1 MIQNNYISPSLLRLA
16 EQFQTLPGIGRKNA
30 MRLAFAILQKNDME
44 ANDFVTAITD
54 ARTKIKYCSECMN
67 MCEEDICPICA
78 DKERDHS
85 TICVV
90 EDVRA
95 VMAFEKVREF
105 HGVYHVLHGVLSPV
119 DHIGPKDLKITEL
132 LARLNGDEVKE
143 VIVATAPTV
152 EGDATAIFLANLLKP
167 LGVSVTRL
175 AFGIPVGG
183 DIEYADE
190 ITLSRSLENRREM

>member
-1 MIQNNYISPSLLRLA
+1 MSYNVNHLDVLT
-16 EQFQTLPGIGRKNA
+16 EQFRKLPGIGKKSAQRI
-30 MRLAFAILQKNDME
+30 AFHVLRMTDGQAEEFLRAIN
-44 ANDFVTAITD
+44 D
-54 ARTKIKYCSECMN
+54 ARKVIHL
-67 MCEEDICPICA
+67 CPICQNLTDGDICSICGNEKR
-78 DKERDHS
+78 DKS
-85 TICVV
+85 VICVV
-90 EDVRA
+90 SSPQDVISI
-95 VMAFEKVREF
+95 EKTNEYR
-105 HGVYHVLHGVLSPV
+105 GVYHVLHGVLSPI
-119 DHIGPKDLKITEL
+119 DHIGPKDLKVSEL
-132 LARLNGDEVKE
+132 LERMDGDTVRE

>member
-1 MIQNNYISPSLLRLA
+1 MSYNVNPLDVLT
-16 EQFQTLPGIGRKNA
+16 EQFRKLPGIGKKSAQRI
-30 MRLAFAILQKNDME
+30 AFHVLRMTDGQAEEFLRAIN
-44 ANDFVTAITD
+44 D
-54 ARTKIKYCSECMN
+54 ARKVIHL
-67 MCEEDICPICA
+67 CPICQNLTDGDICSICGNEKR
-78 DKERDHS
+78 DKS
-85 TICVV
+85 VICVV
-90 EDVRA
+90 SSPQDVISI
-95 VMAFEKVREF
+95 EKTNEYR
-105 HGVYHVLHGVLSPV
+105 GVYHVLHGVLSPI
-119 DHIGPKDLKITEL
+119 DHIGPKDLKVSEL
-132 LARLNGDEVKE
+132 LERMDGDTVKE

>member
-1 MIQNNYISPSLLRLA
+1 MAYNVNPLDVLT
-16 EQFQTLPGIGRKNA
+16 EQFRKLPGIGKKSAQRI
-30 MRLAFAILQKNDME
+30 AFHILRMTDEQAE
-44 ANDFVTAITD
+44 EFLRSIED
-54 ARTKIKYCSECMN
+54 ARKVIHL
-67 MCEEDICPICA
+67 CPICQNLTDGEVCSVCA
-78 DKERDHS
+78 NEKRDKS
-85 TICVV
+85 VICVV
-90 EDVRA
+90 SSPQDVISI
-95 VMAFEKVREF
+95 EKTNEF
-105 HGVYHVLHGVLSPV
+105 RGVYHVLHGVLSPV

-143 VIVATAPTV
+143 VSVATAPTV

>member
-1 MIQNNYISPSLLRLA
+1 MAYNVNPLDVLT
-16 EQFQTLPGIGRKNA
+16 EQFRKLPGIGKKSAQRI
-30 MRLAFAILQKNDME
+30 AFHILRMTDEQAE
-44 ANDFVTAITD
+44 EFLRSIED
-54 ARTKIKYCSECMN
+54 ARKVIHL
-67 MCEEDICPICA
+67 CPICQNLTDGEVCSVCA
-78 DKERDHS
+78 NEKRDKS
-85 TICVV
+85 VICVV
-90 EDVRA
+90 SSPQDVISI
-95 VMAFEKVREF
+95 EKTNEF
-105 HGVYHVLHGVLSPV
+105 RGVYHVLHGVLSPV

-167 LGVSVTRL
+167 LGVRVTRL

>member
-1 MIQNNYISPSLLRLA
+1 MAYNVNPLDVLT
-16 EQFQTLPGIGRKNA
+16 EQFRKLPGIGKKSAQRI
-30 MRLAFAILQKNDME
+30 AFHILRMTDEQAE
-44 ANDFVTAITD
+44 EFLQSVED
-54 ARTKIKYCSECMN
+54 ARKVIHL
-67 MCEEDICPICA
+67 CPICQNLTDGEVCSVCA
-78 DKERDHS
+78 NEKRDKS
-85 TICVV
+85 VICVV
-90 EDVRA
+90 SSPQDVISI
-95 VMAFEKVREF
+95 EKTNEF
-105 HGVYHVLHGVLSPV
+105 RGVYHVLHGVLSPV

>member
-1 MIQNNYISPSLLRLA
+1 MAYNVNPLDVLT
-16 EQFQTLPGIGRKNA
+16 EQFRKLPGIGKKSAQRI
-30 MRLAFAILQKNDME
+30 AFHILRMTDE
-44 ANDFVTAITD
+44 HAEEFLRSIED
-54 ARTKIKYCSECMN
+54 ARKVIHL
-67 MCEEDICPICA
+67 CPICQNLTDGEVCSVCA
-78 DKERDHS
+78 NEKRDKS
-85 TICVV
+85 VICVV
-90 EDVRA
+90 SSPQDVISI
-95 VMAFEKVREF
+95 EKTNEF
-105 HGVYHVLHGVLSPV
+105 RGVYHVLHGVLSPV

>member
-1 MIQNNYISPSLLRLA
+1 MSYNVNPLDVLT
-16 EQFQTLPGIGRKNA
+16 EQFRKLPGIGKKSAQRI
-30 MRLAFAILQKNDME
+30 AFHVLRMTDGQAEEFLKAIN
-44 ANDFVTAITD
+44 D
-54 ARTKIKYCSECMN
+54 ARNVIHLCPIWQNLTDG
-67 MCEEDICPICA
+67 DICSICGNEKR
-78 DKERDHS
+78 DKS
-85 TICVV
+85 VICVV
-90 EDVRA
+90 SSPQDVISI
-95 VMAFEKVREF
+95 EKTNEYR
-105 HGVYHVLHGVLSPV
+105 GVYHVLHGVLSPI
-119 DHIGPKDLKITEL
+119 DHIGPKDLKVSEL
-132 LARLNGDEVKE
+132 LERMDGDTVRE

>member
-1 MIQNNYISPSLLRLA
+1 MAYNVNPLDVLT
-16 EQFQTLPGIGRKNA
+16 EQFRKLPGIGKKSAQRI
-30 MRLAFAILQKNDME
+30 AFHILRMTDEQAE
-44 ANDFVTAITD
+44 EFLRSIED
-54 ARTKIKYCSECMN
+54 ARKVIHL
-67 MCEEDICPICA
+67 CPICQNLTDGEVCSVCA
-78 DKERDHS
+78 NEKRDKS
-85 TICVV
+85 VICVV
-90 EDVRA
+90 SSPQDVISI
-95 VMAFEKVREF
+95 EKTNEF
-105 HGVYHVLHGVLSPV
+105 RGVYHVLHGVLSPV

-132 LARLNGDEVKE
+132 IARLNGDEVKE

>member
-1 MIQNNYISPSLLRLA
+1 MAYNVNPLDVLT
-16 EQFQTLPGIGRKNA
+16 EQFRKLPGIGKKSAQRI
-30 MRLAFAILQKNDME
+30 AFHILRMTDEQAE
-44 ANDFVTAITD
+44 EFLHSVED
-54 ARTKIKYCSECMN
+54 ARKVIHL
-67 MCEEDICPICA
+67 CPICQNLTDGEVCSVCA
-78 DKERDHS
+78 NEKRDKS
-85 TICVV
+85 VICVV
-90 EDVRA
+90 SSPQDVISI
-95 VMAFEKVREF
+95 EKTNEF
-105 HGVYHVLHGVLSPV
+105 RGVYHVLHGVLSPV

>member
-1 MIQNNYISPSLLRLA
+1 MAYNVNPLDVLT
-16 EQFQTLPGIGRKNA
+16 EQFRKLPGIGKKSAQRI
-30 MRLAFAILQKNDME
+30 AFHILRM
-44 ANDFVTAITD
+44 TAEQAEEFLRSIED
-54 ARTKIKYCSECMN
+54 ARKVIHL
-67 MCEEDICPICA
+67 CPICQNLTDGEVCSVCA
-78 DKERDHS
+78 NEKRDKS
-85 TICVV
+85 VICVV
-90 EDVRA
+90 SSPQDVISI
-95 VMAFEKVREF
+95 EKTNEF
-105 HGVYHVLHGVLSPV
+105 KGVYHVPHGVLSPV

-152 EGDATAIFLANLLKP
+152 EGDAPAIFLANLLKP

>member
-1 MIQNNYISPSLLRLA
+1 MAYNVNPLDVLT
-16 EQFQTLPGIGRKNA
+16 EQFRKLPGIGKKSAQRIAFHVLRMTDEQADEFLRSIEEARKVIH
-30 MRLAFAILQKNDME
+30 L
-44 ANDFVTAITD
+44 
-54 ARTKIKYCSECMN
+54 
-67 MCEEDICPICA
+67 CPICQNLTDGEVCSVCA
-78 DKERDHS
+78 NEKRDKS
-85 TICVV
+85 VICVV
-90 EDVRA
+90 SSPQDVISI
-95 VMAFEKVREF
+95 EKTNEF
-105 HGVYHVLHGVLSPV
+105 RGVYHVLHGVLSPV

>member
-1 MIQNNYISPSLLRLA
+1 MAYNVNPLDVLT
-16 EQFQTLPGIGRKNA
+16 EQFRKLPGIGKKSAQRIAFHVLRMTDEQADEFLRSIEEARKVIH
-30 MRLAFAILQKNDME
+30 L
-44 ANDFVTAITD
+44 
-54 ARTKIKYCSECMN
+54 
-67 MCEEDICPICA
+67 CPIWQNLTDGEVCSVCA
-78 DKERDHS
+78 NEKRDKS
-85 TICVV
+85 VICVV
-90 EDVRA
+90 SSPQDVISI
-95 VMAFEKVREF
+95 EKTNEF
-105 HGVYHVLHGVLSPV
+105 RGVYHVLHGVLSPV

>member
-1 MIQNNYISPSLLRLA
+1 MAGYHVPPLERLVDKF
-16 EQFQTLPGIGRKNA
+16 ESLPGVGHKSAQRIAFHILRMTDEQAEEFLRSVEEARKVIH
-30 MRLAFAILQKNDME
+30 L
-44 ANDFVTAITD
+44 
-54 ARTKIKYCSECMN
+54 
-67 MCEEDICPICA
+67 CPICQNLTDGEVCSVCA
-78 DKERDHS
+78 NEKRDKS
-85 TICVV
+85 VICVV
-90 EDVRA
+90 SSPQDVISI
-95 VMAFEKVREF
+95 EKTNEF
-105 HGVYHVLHGVLSPV
+105 RGVYHVLHGVLSPV

>member
-1 MIQNNYISPSLLRLA
+1 MAYNVNPLDVLT
-16 EQFQTLPGIGRKNA
+16 EQFRKLPGIGKKSAQRI
-30 MRLAFAILQKNDME
+30 AFHILRMTDEQAE
-44 ANDFVTAITD
+44 EFLRSIED
-54 ARTKIKYCSECMN
+54 ARKVIHL
-67 MCEEDICPICA
+67 CPICQNLTDGEVCSVCA
-78 DKERDHS
+78 NEKRDKS
-85 TICVV
+85 VICVV
-90 EDVRA
+90 SSPQDVISI
-95 VMAFEKVREF
+95 EKTNEF
-105 HGVYHVLHGVLSPV
+105 RGVYHVLHGVLSPV
-119 DHIGPKDLKITEL
+119 DPIGPKDLKITEL

>member
-1 MIQNNYISPSLLRLA
+1 MAYNVNPLDVLT
-16 EQFQTLPGIGRKNA
+16 EQFRKLPGIGKKSAQRI
-30 MRLAFAILQKNDME
+30 AFHILRMTDEQAE
-44 ANDFVTAITD
+44 EFLRSIED
-54 ARTKIKYCSECMN
+54 ARKVIHL
-67 MCEEDICPICA
+67 CPICQNLTDGEVCSVCA
-78 DKERDHS
+78 NEKRDKS
-85 TICVV
+85 VICVV
-90 EDVRA
+90 SSPQDVISI
-95 VMAFEKVREF
+95 EKTNEF
-105 HGVYHVLHGVLSPV
+105 KGVYHVLHGVLSPV

>member
-1 MIQNNYISPSLLRLA
+1 MAYNVNPLDVLT
-16 EQFQTLPGIGRKNA
+16 EQFRKLPGIGKKSAQRIAFHVLRMTDEQADEFLRSVEEARKVIH
-30 MRLAFAILQKNDME
+30 L
-44 ANDFVTAITD
+44 
-54 ARTKIKYCSECMN
+54 
-67 MCEEDICPICA
+67 CPICQNLTDGEVCSVCA
-78 DKERDHS
+78 NEKRDKS
-85 TICVV
+85 GICVV
-90 EDVRA
+90 SSPQDVISI
-95 VMAFEKVREF
+95 EKTNEF
-105 HGVYHVLHGVLSPV
+105 RGVYHVLHGVLSPV

>member
-1 MIQNNYISPSLLRLA
+1 MAYNVNPLDVLT
-16 EQFQTLPGIGRKNA
+16 EQFRKLPGIGKKSAQRI
-30 MRLAFAILQKNDME
+30 AFHILRMTDEQSE
-44 ANDFVTAITD
+44 EFLRSIED
-54 ARTKIKYCSECMN
+54 ARKVIHL
-67 MCEEDICPICA
+67 CPICQNLTDGEVCSVCA
-78 DKERDHS
+78 NEKRDTS
-85 TICVV
+85 VICVV
-90 EDVRA
+90 SSPQDVISI
-95 VMAFEKVREF
+95 EKTNEF
-105 HGVYHVLHGVLSPV
+105 RGVYHVLHGGLSPV
-119 DHIGPKDLKITEL
+119 DHIGPKDVKITEL

>member
-1 MIQNNYISPSLLRLA
+1 MAYNVNPLDVLT
-16 EQFQTLPGIGRKNA
+16 EQFRKLPGIGKKSAQRI
-30 MRLAFAILQKNDME
+30 AFHILRMTDEQAE
-44 ANDFVTAITD
+44 EFLRSIED
-54 ARTKIKYCSECMN
+54 ARKVIHL
-67 MCEEDICPICA
+67 CPICQNLTDGEVCSVCA
-78 DKERDHS
+78 NEKRDKS
-85 TICVV
+85 VICVV
-90 EDVRA
+90 SSPQDVISI
-95 VMAFEKVREF
+95 EKTNEF
-105 HGVYHVLHGVLSPV
+105 RGVYHVLHGVLSPV

-152 EGDATAIFLANLLKP
+152 EGDTTAIFLANLLKP

>member
-1 MIQNNYISPSLLRLA
+1 MAYNVNPLDVLT
-16 EQFQTLPGIGRKNA
+16 EQFRKLPGIGKKSAQRI
-30 MRLAFAILQKNDME
+30 AFHILRMTDEQAE
-44 ANDFVTAITD
+44 EFLRSIED
-54 ARTKIKYCSECMN
+54 ARKVIHL
-67 MCEEDICPICA
+67 CPICQNLTDGEVCSVCA
-78 DKERDHS
+78 NEKRDKS
-85 TICVV
+85 VICVV
-90 EDVRA
+90 SSPQDVISI
-95 VMAFEKVREF
+95 EKTNEF
-105 HGVYHVLHGVLSPV
+105 KGVYHVLHGVLSQV

>member
-1 MIQNNYISPSLLRLA
+1 MSYNVNPLDVLT
-16 EQFQTLPGIGRKNA
+16 EQFRKLPGIGKKSAQRI
-30 MRLAFAILQKNDME
+30 AFHVLRMTDGQAEDFLRAIN
-44 ANDFVTAITD
+44 D
-54 ARTKIKYCSECMN
+54 ARKVIHL
-67 MCEEDICPICA
+67 CPICQNLTDGDVCSICGNEKR
-78 DKERDHS
+78 DKS
-85 TICVV
+85 VICVV
-90 EDVRA
+90 SSPQDVISI
-95 VMAFEKVREF
+95 EKTNEYR
-105 HGVYHVLHGVLSPV
+105 GVYHVLHGVLSPI
-119 DHIGPKDLKITEL
+119 DHIGPKDLKVSEL
-132 LARLNGDEVKE
+132 LERMDGDTVRE

>member
-1 MIQNNYISPSLLRLA
+1 MAYNVNPLDVLT
-16 EQFQTLPGIGRKNA
+16 EQFRKLPGIGKKSAQRI
-30 MRLAFAILQKNDME
+30 AFHLLRMPDAQAEEFLRSIE
-44 ANDFVTAITD
+44 D
-54 ARTKIKYCSECMN
+54 ARRVIHLCPVCQNLTDGEVCA
-67 MCEEDICPICA
+67 ICGNEKR
-78 DKERDHS
+78 DKS
-85 TICVV
+85 VICVV
-90 EDVRA
+90 SSPQDVISI
-95 VMAFEKVREF
+95 EKTNEF
-105 HGVYHVLHGVLSPV
+105 RGVYHVLHGVLSPV

>member
-1 MIQNNYISPSLLRLA
+1 MAYNVNPLDVLT
-16 EQFQTLPGIGRKNA
+16 EQFRKLPGIGKKSAQRI
-30 MRLAFAILQKNDME
+30 AFHILRMTDEQAE
-44 ANDFVTAITD
+44 EFLRSIED
-54 ARTKIKYCSECMN
+54 ARKVIHL
-67 MCEEDICPICA
+67 CPICQNLTDGEVCSVCA
-78 DKERDHS
+78 NEKRDKS
-85 TICVV
+85 VICVV
-90 EDVRA
+90 SSPQDVISI
-95 VMAFEKVREF
+95 EKTNEF
-105 HGVYHVLHGVLSPV
+105 RGVYHVLHGVLSPV

-167 LGVSVTRL
+167 LGISVTRL

>member
-1 MIQNNYISPSLLRLA
+1 MSYNVNPLDVLT
-16 EQFQTLPGIGRKNA
+16 EQFRKLPGIGKKSAQRI
-30 MRLAFAILQKNDME
+30 AFHVLRMTDGQAEEFLRAIN
-44 ANDFVTAITD
+44 D
-54 ARTKIKYCSECMN
+54 ARKVIHLCPVCQNLTDG
-67 MCEEDICPICA
+67 DICSICGNEKR
-78 DKERDHS
+78 DKS
-85 TICVV
+85 VICVV
-90 EDVRA
+90 SSPQDVISI
-95 VMAFEKVREF
+95 EKTNEYR
-105 HGVYHVLHGVLSPV
+105 GVYHVLHGVLSPI
-119 DHIGPKDLKITEL
+119 DHIGPKDLKVSEL
-132 LARLNGDEVKE
+132 LERMDGDTVRE

>member
-1 MIQNNYISPSLLRLA
+1 MAYNVNPLDVLT
-16 EQFQTLPGIGRKNA
+16 EQFRKLPGIGKKSAQRI
-30 MRLAFAILQKNDME
+30 AFHILRMTDEQAE
-44 ANDFVTAITD
+44 EFLRSIED
-54 ARTKIKYCSECMN
+54 ARKVIHL
-67 MCEEDICPICA
+67 CPICQNLTDGEVCSVCA
-78 DKERDHS
+78 NEKRDKS
-85 TICVV
+85 VICVV
-90 EDVRA
+90 SSPQDVISI
-95 VMAFEKVREF
+95 EKTNEF
-105 HGVYHVLHGVLSPV
+105 RGVYHVLHGVLSPV

-190 ITLSRSLENRREM
+190 ITLSRSLDNRREM

>member
-1 MIQNNYISPSLLRLA
+1 MKNNEVLPFVRLT
-16 EQFQTLPGIGRKNA
+16 EQFARLPGIGKKSAQRI
-30 MRLAFAILQKNDME
+30 AFHVLRMTDGQAEEFLRAIN
-44 ANDFVTAITD
+44 D
-54 ARTKIKYCSECMN
+54 ARKVIHL
-67 MCEEDICPICA
+67 CPICQNLTDGDICSICGNEKR
-78 DKERDHS
+78 DKS
-85 TICVV
+85 VICVV
-90 EDVRA
+90 SSPQDVISI
-95 VMAFEKVREF
+95 EKTNEYR
-105 HGVYHVLHGVLSPV
+105 GVYHVLHGVLSPI
-119 DHIGPKDLKITEL
+119 DHIGPKDLKVSEL
-132 LARLNGDEVKE
+132 LERMGGDTVRE

>member
-1 MIQNNYISPSLLRLA
+1 MAYNVNPLDVLT
-16 EQFQTLPGIGRKNA
+16 EQFRKLPGIGKKSAQRI
-30 MRLAFAILQKNDME
+30 AFHILRMTDEQAE
-44 ANDFVTAITD
+44 EFLRSIED
-54 ARTKIKYCSECMN
+54 ARKVIHL
-67 MCEEDICPICA
+67 CPICQNLTDGEVCA
-78 DKERDHS
+78 VCANEKRDKS
-85 TICVV
+85 VICVV
-90 EDVRA
+90 SSPQDVISI
-95 VMAFEKVREF
+95 EKTNEF
-105 HGVYHVLHGVLSPV
+105 RGVYHVLHGVISPV

>member
-1 MIQNNYISPSLLRLA
+1 MAYNVNPLDVLT
-16 EQFQTLPGIGRKNA
+16 EQFRKLPGIGKKSAQRI
-30 MRLAFAILQKNDME
+30 AFHILRMTDEQAE
-44 ANDFVTAITD
+44 EFLRSIED
-54 ARTKIKYCSECMN
+54 ARKVIHL
-67 MCEEDICPICA
+67 CPICQNLTDGEVCA
-78 DKERDHS
+78 VCANEKRDKS
-85 TICVV
+85 VICVV
-90 EDVRA
+90 SSPQDVISI
-95 VMAFEKVREF
+95 EKTNEF
-105 HGVYHVLHGVLSPV
+105 RGVYHVLHGVLSPV

-143 VIVATAPTV
+143 VIVATDPTE

>member
-1 MIQNNYISPSLLRLA
+1 MSYNVNPLDVLT
-16 EQFQTLPGIGRKNA
+16 EQFRKLPGIGKKSAQRI
-30 MRLAFAILQKNDME
+30 AFHVLRMTDGQAEEFLKAIN
-44 ANDFVTAITD
+44 D
-54 ARTKIKYCSECMN
+54 ARKVIHL
-67 MCEEDICPICA
+67 CPICQNLTDGDICSICGNEKR
-78 DKERDHS
+78 DKS
-85 TICVV
+85 VICVV
-90 EDVRA
+90 SSPQEVISI
-95 VMAFEKVREF
+95 EKTNEYR
-105 HGVYHVLHGVLSPV
+105 GVYHVLHGVLSPI
-119 DHIGPKDLKITEL
+119 DHIGPKDLKVSEL
-132 LARLNGDEVKE
+132 LERMDGDTVRE

>member
-1 MIQNNYISPSLLRLA
+1 MAYNVNPLDVLT
-16 EQFQTLPGIGRKNA
+16 EQFRKLPGIGKKSAQRI
-30 MRLAFAILQKNDME
+30 AFHILRMTDEQAE
-44 ANDFVTAITD
+44 EFLRSIED
-54 ARTKIKYCSECMN
+54 ARKVIHL
-67 MCEEDICPICA
+67 CPICQNLTDDEVCSVCA
-78 DKERDHS
+78 NEKRDKS
-85 TICVV
+85 VICVV
-90 EDVRA
+90 SSPQDVISI
-95 VMAFEKVREF
+95 EKTNEF
-105 HGVYHVLHGVLSPV
+105 RGVYHVLHGVLSPV

>member
-1 MIQNNYISPSLLRLA
+1 MAYNVNPLDVLT
-16 EQFQTLPGIGRKNA
+16 EQFRKLPGIGKKSAQRI
-30 MRLAFAILQKNDME
+30 AFHILRMTDEQAE
-44 ANDFVTAITD
+44 EFLRSIED
-54 ARTKIKYCSECMN
+54 ARNVIHL
-67 MCEEDICPICA
+67 CPICQNLTDGEVCSVCA
-78 DKERDHS
+78 NEKRDKS
-85 TICVV
+85 VICVV
-90 EDVRA
+90 SSPQDVISI
-95 VMAFEKVREF
+95 EKTNEF
-105 HGVYHVLHGVLSPV
+105 RGVYHVLHGVLSPV

-143 VIVATAPTV
+143 VIVATAPTM

>member
-1 MIQNNYISPSLLRLA
+1 MAYNVNPLDVLT
-16 EQFQTLPGIGRKNA
+16 EQFRKLPGIGKKSAQRIAFHILRMTDEQAEEFLRSIEEARKVIHLCPLCQN
-30 MRLAFAILQKNDME
+30 LTDGE
-44 ANDFVTAITD
+44 VCSVCANEKRDKSV
-54 ARTKIKYCSECMN
+54 
-67 MCEEDICPICA
+67 ICLVSSPQ
-78 DKERDHS
+78 
-85 TICVV
+85 
-90 EDVRA
+90 DVISI
-95 VMAFEKVREF
+95 EKTNEF
-105 HGVYHVLHGVLSPV
+105 RGVYHVLHGVLSPV

>member
-1 MIQNNYISPSLLRLA
+1 MSYNVNPLDVLT
-16 EQFQTLPGIGRKNA
+16 EQFRKLPGIGKKSAQRI
-30 MRLAFAILQKNDME
+30 AFHVLRMTDGQAEEFLRAIN
-44 ANDFVTAITD
+44 D
-54 ARTKIKYCSECMN
+54 ARKVIHL
-67 MCEEDICPICA
+67 CPICQNLTDGDVCSICGNEKR
-78 DKERDHS
+78 DKS
-85 TICVV
+85 VICVV
-90 EDVRA
+90 SSPQDVISI
-95 VMAFEKVREF
+95 EKTNEYR
-105 HGVYHVLHGVLSPV
+105 GVYHVLHGVLSPI
-119 DHIGPKDLKITEL
+119 DHIGPKDLKVSEL
-132 LARLNGDEVKE
+132 LERMDGDTVRE

>member
-1 MIQNNYISPSLLRLA
+1 MAYNVNPLDVLT
-16 EQFQTLPGIGRKNA
+16 EQFRKLPGIGKKSAQRI
-30 MRLAFAILQKNDME
+30 AFHILRMTDEQAE
-44 ANDFVTAITD
+44 EFLRSIED
-54 ARTKIKYCSECMN
+54 ARKVIHL
-67 MCEEDICPICA
+67 CPICQNLTDGEVCSVCA
-78 DKERDHS
+78 NEKRDKS
-85 TICVV
+85 VICVV
-90 EDVRA
+90 SSPQDVISI
-95 VMAFEKVREF
+95 EKTNEF
-105 HGVYHVLHGVLSPV
+105 RGVYHVLHGVLSPV

-175 AFGIPVGG
+175 AFGLPVGG